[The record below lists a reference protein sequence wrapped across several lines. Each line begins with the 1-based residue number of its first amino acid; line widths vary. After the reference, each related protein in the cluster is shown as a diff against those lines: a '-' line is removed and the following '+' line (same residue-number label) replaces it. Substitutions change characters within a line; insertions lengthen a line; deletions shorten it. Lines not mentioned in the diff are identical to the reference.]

1 VAQPQGRAQGAAEGA
16 VLEHVSMVN
25 AGRGRWAAEGT
36 EAPRGRQRGGLHEQR
51 R

>member
-25 AGRGRWAAEGT
+25 AGRGRWAAEGA
-36 EAPRGRQRGGLHEQR
+36 EAPRG
-51 R
+51 